1 MAASLVI
8 FLTYNNFMPIIRS
21 LYSII
26 TQKAILTEINLRH
39 LKLIKELIISY
50 NKEEVRFCNFVNR
63 FEEIIS
69 NFDNPSQDWLKEM
82 KALWVSLEEI
92 NAVLL
97 DEKNITRRDFKAEI
111 LVIINKVLELVEK
124 NHDQY

>member
-1 MAASLVI
+1 
-8 FLTYNNFMPIIRS
+8 MPIIRS